1 MKSVLCVAAIAAV
14 SGAASASM
22 GQIRITEWSYQG
34 GGGEFIE
41 IANVGG
47 SAIDLTGWSYD
58 DDSRLAGTVDL
69 SLFGLMQPGDVAII
83 TDLPE
88 VDFRA
93 EWSLSASVKV
103 LGDNLT
109 NLGRNDEINIFDASS
124 NLVDRLTYGDQN
136 IPGTI
141 RTNIATGITTS
152 ANWGTNNVAA
162 WFLSAS
168 GDAYGTYTS
177 LNGGIGN
184 PGIIPTP
191 GALALLGLGGLIAG
205 RRRR

>member
-1 MKSVLCVAAIAAV
+1 MKNVLCVAALAVV

-47 SAIDLTGWSYD
+47 AAIDMTGWSFD
-58 DDSRLAGTVDL
+58 DDSALAGTVDL
-69 SLFGLMQPGDVAII
+69 SLFGMMLPGDVAII

-93 EWSLSASVKV
+93 EWSLAASVKV

-109 NLGRNDEINIFDASS
+109 NLGRNDAINIFNSGGT
-124 NLVDRLTYGDQN
+124 LVDSLAYGDQTF
-136 IPGTI
+136 PGTI
-141 RTNIATGITTS
+141 RTNVATGITTA
-152 ANWGTNNVAA
+152 ANWGTNNVSA

-168 GDAYGTYTS
+168 GDSYGSYVS

-184 PGIIPTP
+184 PGIVPTP
-191 GALALLGLGGLIAG
+191 GALALLGMGGLMIG